1 MELVLRFINAGGGVL
16 LFPSETNRCTQQ
28 FPTLAQKLGAILPLE
43 TVVETDPAKRGCL
56 PRMCKAG
63 GAVAHT
69 TRVAANHPVTAG
81 VRGLLYP
88 TTPAYNG
95 AMGGNI
101 VVDSNWTTL
110 VTGSR
115 SSLSVPTNMSHCE
128 CRSPPAATSISRQS
142 RCADTAV
149 PSPWPPHPYQRPR
162 NTSTPT
168 LFAVRQFGAG
178 RVALL
183 NQWRQFS
190 IGSGSRWLY
199 DNIVMEDGLPGM
211 PSDMAKMVRP
221 YS

>member
-69 TRVAANHPVTAG
+69 TRVASNHPVTAG

-88 TTPAYNG
+88 TTQAYNG

-101 VVDSNWTTL
+101 IVDSNWTTL

-128 CRSPPAATSISRQS
+128 CRSPPL
-142 RCADTAV
+142 
-149 PSPWPPHPYQRPR
+149 RPR
-162 NTSTPT
+162 HEIFTRSLRRHGRAQPVAAAP
-168 LFAVRQFGAG
+168 LPAAAQHLHADAVRGAPARRRARGAAQPVEAVQHRLGIALALRQHRDGG
-178 RVALL
+178 RTARHALRHG
-183 NQWRQFS
+183 Q
-190 IGSGSRWLY
+190 
-199 DNIVMEDGLPGM
+199 DGTA
-211 PSDMAKMVRP
+211 S
-221 YS
+221 